1 MTIHFLLAAIV
12 VLGLLVM
19 LRGGLR
25 ALRRRA
31 ARRGERA

>member
-1 MTIHFLLAAIV
+1 MTIHILLGAV
-12 VLGLLVM
+12 VALGLLVM
-19 LRGGLR
+19 LRAGLR